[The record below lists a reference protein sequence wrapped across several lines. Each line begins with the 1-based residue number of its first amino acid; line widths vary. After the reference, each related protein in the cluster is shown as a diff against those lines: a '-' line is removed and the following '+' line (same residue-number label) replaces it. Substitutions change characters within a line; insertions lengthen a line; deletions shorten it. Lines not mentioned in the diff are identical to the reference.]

1 MSQRL
6 QKNSNKE
13 LRFAADDPAV
23 IKKGRKKRLQQRSSA
38 EPLRSADKP
47 AGAQHQDAVAQHGRA
62 QSQMPV
68 PGQLGKQKTGA
79 SAQGTE
85 AAPLPGK
92 GTKHRYYD
100 AANGVTTARLRFAQA
115 KRPTRLVFNA
125 AAAPARFTRNNVQ
138 GKLREY
144 DGDNSGAAAFHS
156 TEAAGETGAKYA
168 HAKLQTHRTRTAK
181 KRHTTEAVG
190 DNTPRFHSNLISR
203 RIQKHK
209 LHQSYAQAHAG
220 HAVNG
225 AAGPVTQIR
234 GIAAK
239 AKEAG
244 KNMGKTIVR
253 KGGKTALLFLGLG
266 GAIVVLMTAL
276 VSCGGMAGSGAGGTA
291 ELGAYAAE
299 EADML
304 AAEAAYCQMEADL
317 QAQIDSYED
326 DHDYDEYHY
335 ELDEIGH
342 DPYVLIS
349 LVSSI
354 HEGPW
359 TIEDVRPTLEQ
370 IFARQYTL
378 TEDVDEEAVETEAPD
393 PSEPAEPDPTQ
404 PPSPRPPG
412 PTPQP
417 QSQDDTPVA
426 DDPPPTEPTTRK
438 ICTVTLEN
446 FNLSRLPVYMLNESQ
461 LSHYSVYMA
470 SLGCCPEL
478 FPDSE
483 YVGRYGTGSYM
494 DYAIPTEALEDEVF
508 AAMMTEARKYLGYPY
523 VWGGSSPSTSFD
535 CSGFVSW
542 VINHCGVGW
551 DYGRRGATSLYYL
564 CTPTSTPHP
573 GDLVF
578 FEKTYETT
586 PDVICTHVGIYVG
599 VNPDN
604 GHPMMIHCGDPISFA
619 DLSGSYWQEHFYAYG
634 RLPNP

>member
-23 IKKGRKKRLQQRSSA
+23 IKNGRKKRLQQRSSA
-38 EPLRSADKP
+38 EPLRSSDKS

-85 AAPLPGK
+85 ASPIPGK
-92 GTKHRYYD
+92 VTKHRYYD
-100 AANGVTTARLRFAQA
+100 AANGVTTTRLRFAEA
-115 KRPTRLVFNA
+115 KRPARLVFNA
-125 AAAPARFTRNNVQ
+125 AAAPARFTRNKVQ
-138 GKLREY
+138 DKLREY

-156 TEAAGETGAKYA
+156 TEAAGETGVKYV
-168 HAKLQTHRTRTAK
+168 HTKRQKRRDRRT
-181 KRHTTEAVG
+181 
-190 DNTPRFHSNLISR
+190 TPKHKVSVFQNKGPSLGSNPLSR
-203 RIQKHK
+203 RLQRRKIKQGYMRYMARTGQIISGP
-209 LHQSYAQAHAG
+209 LGYVQ
-220 HAVNG
+220 V
-225 AAGPVTQIR
+225 AARKVT
-234 GIAAK
+234 GTAANTVKTLSRK
-239 AKEAG
+239 A
-244 KNMGKTIVR
+244 
-253 KGGKTALLFLGLG
+253 GKTALLFLGLG
-266 GAIVVLMTAL
+266 GALITLMTAL

-349 LVSSI
+349 LISSI

-359 TIEDVRPTLEQ
+359 TIEDVRPTLDQ
-370 IFARQYTL
+370 IFAQQYKL
-378 TEDVDEEAVETEAPD
+378 SEVVEEEAVETEAPD
-393 PSEPAEPDPTQ
+393 PSEPTEPDPTQ

-417 QSQDDTPVA
+417 QSQEDTPVA
-426 DDPPPTEPTTRK
+426 DDPPPSEPSTRK

-446 FNLSRLPVYMLNESQ
+446 FNLSRLPVYMLSESQ
-461 LSHYSVYMA
+461 LSHYSVYIA

-551 DYGRRGATSLYYL
+551 DYGRRGATPLYYL

-599 VNPDN
+599 VNPEN